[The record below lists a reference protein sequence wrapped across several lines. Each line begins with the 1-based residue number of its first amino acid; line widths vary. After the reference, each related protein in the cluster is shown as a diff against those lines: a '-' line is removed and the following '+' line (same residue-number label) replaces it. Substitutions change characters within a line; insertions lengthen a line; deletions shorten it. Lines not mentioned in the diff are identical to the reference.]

1 MYICLGLTILDCIT
15 YGGARSCGK
24 LGAEMG
30 KGESG
35 NNVTKYSHMK
45 FSKNTHFKKLE
56 FLKFFIHTFKEF
68 KT

>member
-1 MYICLGLTILDCIT
+1 M
-15 YGGARSCGK
+15 
-24 LGAEMG
+24 GAEMG